1 MGYHHQAERR
11 GGEWRIR
18 PWPVE
23 ERNPILKR
31 EGREADLMNS
41 RTANCVPSRLL
52 FEEKGFATVARL
64 AKQEARRGVSEEKNH
79 QKIEF
84 NQANKR
90 REVFKQV
97 GEPA

>member
-23 ERNPILKR
+23 ERNPVLKR
-31 EGREADLMNS
+31 EGREAKLMYS

-52 FEEKGFATVARL
+52 FKEKGFATVARL
-64 AKQEARRGVSEEKNH
+64 AKQEASESGVSEEETIKDRV
-79 QKIEF
+79 QPS
-84 NQANKR
+84 NQEER
-90 REVFKQV
+90 SV
-97 GEPA
+97 

>member
-11 GGEWRIR
+11 GGEWPIQ

-23 ERNPILKR
+23 ERNPVLKR
-31 EGREADLMNS
+31 EEREVNLLHS
-41 RTANCVPSRLL
+41 GTANCVLHRLL
-52 FEEKGFATVARL
+52 FKEKGFATVARL

-79 QKIEF
+79 QKTEF
-84 NQANKR
+84 NQANKG